1 MDYSSCSI
9 KEISVFKEAGCYSFT
24 VLLSVKLFWITK
36 ICFLTSVPQNVL
48 LNTAASNDIG
58 FSQTPSLGQLF
69 KKGRKGN
76 SNEKKGRDLDL
87 SGYTKY

>member
-48 LNTAASNDIG
+48 LNTAASNDIASVKHLLLANFLRKVG
-58 FSQTPSLGQLF
+58 
-69 KKGRKGN
+69 KGIQMRRKEGI
-76 SNEKKGRDLDL
+76 
-87 SGYTKY
+87 